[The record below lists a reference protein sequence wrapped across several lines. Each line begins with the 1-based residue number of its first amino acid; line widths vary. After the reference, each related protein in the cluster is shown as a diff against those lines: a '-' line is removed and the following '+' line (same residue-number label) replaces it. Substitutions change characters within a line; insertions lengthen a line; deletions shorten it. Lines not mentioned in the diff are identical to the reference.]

1 LIEEDSMNQST
12 GTNAETQTETNTET
26 DRIAFIQ
33 ARWHA
38 EIVDACRVSFLETLS
53 RERPGTFTVDVYD
66 VPGAFEI
73 PLLARRLAKT
83 GRYRAVVA
91 SAFVVDGGI
100 YRHDFVAQSV
110 ISGLMQAQMEAD
122 VPVLS
127 AVLTPHR
134 FHETEE
140 HKAFFLEHFRV
151 KGREVADACLAV
163 VDGSVAAATAA

>member
-1 LIEEDSMNQST
+1 MNQST
-12 GTNAETQTETNTET
+12 ETQTKSDST
-26 DRIAFIQ
+26 DGRIAFIQ

-38 EIVDACRVSFLETLS
+38 EIVDACRTSFLETL
-53 RERPGTFTVDVYD
+53 RHDRPGAFAVDVYD

-73 PLLARRLAKT
+73 PLLARRLART

-134 FHETEE
+134 FHESAE
-140 HKAFFLEHFRV
+140 HRAFFLDHFRL
-151 KGREVADACLAV
+151 KGREVATACLAV
-163 VDGSVAAATAA
+163 IAGPVPVATAA

>member
-1 LIEEDSMNQST
+1 MNQST
-12 GTNAETQTETNTET
+12 ETQTKSDST
-26 DRIAFIQ
+26 DGRIAFIQ

-38 EIVDACRVSFLETLS
+38 EIVDACRTSFLETL
-53 RERPGTFTVDVYD
+53 RHDRPGAFSVDVYD

-110 ISGLMQAQMEAD
+110 ISGLMQAQMDAD

-127 AVLTPHR
+127 AVLTPHQ
-134 FHETEE
+134 FHESAE
-140 HKAFFLEHFRV
+140 HRAFFLDHFHL
-151 KGREVADACLAV
+151 KGREVATACLAV
-163 VDGSVAAATAA
+163 MADPAPVATAA

>member
-1 LIEEDSMNQST
+1 MNQ
-12 GTNAETQTETNTET
+12 AT
-26 DRIAFIQ
+26 DTTTTTPSATDRPAGRIAFIQ

-38 EIVDACRVSFLETLS
+38 EIVDACRTSFLETL
-53 RERPGTFTVDVYD
+53 RHDRPGAFTVDVYD

-73 PLLARRLAKT
+73 PLLARRLARS
-83 GRYRAVVA
+83 GQYRAVVA

-134 FHETEE
+134 FHESAE
-140 HKAFFLEHFRV
+140 HQSFFLDHFRL
-151 KGREVADACLAV
+151 KGREVAAACLAV
-163 VDGSVAAATAA
+163 IAEPAPVPVAA

>member
-1 LIEEDSMNQST
+1 MNQST
-12 GTNAETQTETNTET
+12 ETTTTPSPRT
-26 DRIAFIQ
+26 GRIAFIQ

-38 EIVDACRVSFLETLS
+38 EIVDACRVSFLESLG
-53 RERPGTFTVDVYD
+53 RDRPGGFAVDVYD

-73 PLLARRLAKT
+73 PLLARRLARSGT
-83 GRYRAVVA
+83 YQAVVA
-91 SAFVVDGGI
+91 AAFVVDGGI

-134 FHETEE
+134 FHESAE
-140 HKAFFLEHFRV
+140 HKAFFLDHFRL
-151 KGREVADACLAV
+151 KGREVAAACLAV
-163 VDGSVAAATAA
+163 TSEPAPVEIAA

>member
-1 LIEEDSMNQST
+1 MNQST
-12 GTNAETQTETNTET
+12 ETN
-26 DRIAFIQ
+26 RIAFIQ

-38 EIVDACRVSFLETLS
+38 EIVDACRIAFLETLS
-53 RERPGTFTVDVYD
+53 RERPDTFTVDVFD

-100 YRHDFVAQSV
+100 YRHEFVAQSV

-134 FHETEE
+134 FHESDE
-140 HKAFFLEHFRV
+140 HRAFFLEHFRV
-151 KGREVADACLAV
+151 KGREVAEACLAV
-163 VDGSVAAATAA
+163 IDDPTPVATAA